1 MAEPLE
7 IKRRTSPPPEACDA
21 GPSGDERVGAPDSRA
36 RLIGAAA
43 RLFQEKGYAATGLS
57 EILALAGAPKGSL
70 YHHFAGG
77 KAELAAAAMRGAGGL
92 LRETLRARRETA
104 EDAAGAVEAFAS
116 DLAGWLEGSDFTRGC
131 PLATVALEQTPG
143 EGDLAD
149 AIAGAFSRTVDGLAQ
164 MITADG
170 APPERARLLAGLT
183 LAALEGA
190 MILARIQQSGEPVRE
205 AGAEMARLVRA
216 ERVA

>member
-1 MAEPLE
+1 MTEPLE
-7 IKRRTSPPPEACDA
+7 IKRRKSPPGGGEA
-21 GPSGDERVGAPDSRA
+21 DSRA

-57 EILALAGAPKGSL
+57 EILTAAEAPKGSL
-70 YHHFAGG
+70 YHHFPGG

-92 LRETLRARRETA
+92 LRETLRRSR
-104 EDAAGAVEAFAS
+104 DAATDSGGAIEAFAS
-116 DLAGWLEGSDFTRGC
+116 DLAGWLEGSGFTRGC

-143 EGDLAD
+143 AGDLPD
-149 AIAGAFSRTVDGLAQ
+149 AIAGAFSRTVDALAQ

-170 APPERARLLAGLT
+170 AAPDRALRLAGLT

-216 ERVA
+216 EPDA

>member
-1 MAEPLE
+1 MAEKLE
-7 IKRRTSPPPEACDA
+7 IKRWTPPPHEGGGAVA
-21 GPSGDERVGAPDSRA
+21 SGDKRGGAPDSRA

-57 EILALAGAPKGSL
+57 EILNLAGAPKGSL
-70 YHHFAGG
+70 YHHFPGG

-104 EDAAGAVEAFAS
+104 DDAAGAIEAFAS
-116 DLAGWLEGSDFTRGC
+116 DLAGWLEGSGFTRGC

-149 AIAGAFSRTVDGLAQ
+149 AIAGAFSRTVEGLAQ

-170 APPERARLLAGLT
+170 AAPERARRLAGLT

-190 MILARIQQSGEPVRE
+190 MILARIQKSGAPVRE
-205 AGAEMARLVRA
+205 AGLEMARLVRA
-216 ERVA
+216 ERGA